1 MYTLLTYNLIQITID
16 LQHWSCAKLAQVEH
30 SYFNM
35 LTSRSNISQVKIS
48 RIAEVFRQ
56 ANFKRIREFKKVIL
70 SVPFDSKSWPV
81 FTWKF
86 YLKFGGM
93 VLQLCVLWMWDVTR
107 WAIVP
112 MSDLSLVIR
121 SSSPPKSGRREEG
134 PHYARTWSHRGRR
147 FSLLEFS
154 WNFYLRNSSRC
165 NHQAL
170 ALGIG
175 FKKMAVVRNSTGN
188 DVN

>member
-1 MYTLLTYNLIQITID
+1 
-16 LQHWSCAKLAQVEH
+16 
-30 SYFNM
+30 M

-56 ANFKRIREFKKVIL
+56 ANFKRIREFQKVIL

-107 WAIVP
+107 WPIVP

-134 PHYARTWSHRGRR
+134 PHYARTWSHRGRVQLE
-147 FSLLEFS
+147 LLPEKFLKMQPPS
-154 WNFYLRNSSRC
+154 PGSRDW
-165 NHQAL
+165 
-170 ALGIG
+170 
-175 FKKMAVVRNSTGN
+175 FKKWLLSEIVVVMMSIKYISIN
-188 DVN
+188 

>member
-56 ANFKRIREFKKVIL
+56 ANFKRIRECKKVIL

-134 PHYARTWSHRGRR
+134 PHYARTWSHRGG
-147 FSLLEFS
+147 SAWVQLELLPEKFLKMQPPS
-154 WNFYLRNSSRC
+154 PGSRDW
-165 NHQAL
+165 
-170 ALGIG
+170 
-175 FKKMAVVRNSTGN
+175 FKKKAVVRNSTGN